1 MIGIG
6 YSFLNNTQLAEWGV
20 AVINFPNNELGQ
32 QTDASSRG
40 KGKFYDFF
48 CPEHSAGALMAW
60 SWGVSRLIDALEKTP
75 DANIDTHHLGVTGCS
90 RNGKGA
96 LCAGAFDDRIALTI
110 PQESGSGGSASWR
123 VSDFQGSSVQC
134 LNQIVTENCWFRKN
148 FSQFSSTANKLPF
161 DHHMIAGLCAPRGL
175 LIIENTSMTWLGN
188 ISTWTTG
195 NAAHKIW
202 EALGVPDHMGY
213 SQFGHP
219 DHCRLPSAQE
229 PDVEAFVKRFLLGD
243 ETQNTNILKT
253 DSGFVF
259 DEERW
264 INWAVPTL
272 Q

>member
-1 MIGIG
+1 
-6 YSFLNNTQLAEWGV
+6 
-20 AVINFPNNELGQ
+20 
-32 QTDASSRG
+32 
-40 KGKFYDFF
+40 
-48 CPEHSAGALMAW
+48 
-60 SWGVSRLIDALEKTP
+60 
-75 DANIDTHHLGVTGCS
+75 
-90 RNGKGA
+90 
-96 LCAGAFDDRIALTI
+96 
-110 PQESGSGGSASWR
+110 
-123 VSDFQGSSVQC
+123 
-134 LNQIVTENCWFRKN
+134 
-148 FSQFSSTANKLPF
+148 
-161 DHHMIAGLCAPRGL
+161 MIAGLCAPRGL